1 MTGIAYALL
10 ALAALLGVAGKYEA
24 GLFVA
29 IASLAVAVFGPSDEQ
44 QDARRRNHAHR
55 VREWYR

>member
-1 MTGIAYALL
+1 VTALAWVLL
-10 ALAALLGVAGKYEA
+10 ALAVLLGVAGKYEA

-44 QDARRRNHAHR
+44 QDARARNRQPQARRIR
-55 VREWYR
+55 